1 MQKLFKAGFIVSVLS
16 LLLLANAP
24 ARADAYAS
32 TINSFRNAGESG
44 RFFDTAYGYAVFPT
58 IGRIGFMVGGAHGEG
73 RVFVGGQHVGNT
85 SMTQLT
91 VGFQMGAQAFSQII
105 FFQNQAAFE
114 QFTTGNFEFSA
125 QTSAVAVTAGVS
137 ADASTAGGLAAGAS
151 AGRNDATT
159 AHSGYRKGL
168 AVFTLARGGLMV
180 EAAVGGQKFSFSPLQ
195 AYPAPAPLPAA
206 APAPGVAPAP
216 APGYPVQVR

>member
-1 MQKLFKAGFIVSVLS
+1 MQKLFKAAVIVPILS

-32 TINSFRNAGESG
+32 TINSFRMAGESG

-58 IGRIGFMVGGAHGEG
+58 VGRIGFMVGAAHGEG
-73 RVFVGGQHVGNT
+73 RVFVGGQHVGNA

-91 VGFQMGAQAFSQII
+91 AGFQMGAQAFSQII
-105 FFQNQAAFE
+105 FFQNQSAFE
-114 QFTTGNFEFSA
+114 EFASGNFELSA
-125 QTSAVAVTAGVS
+125 QMSAVAVTAGVS
-137 ADASTAGGLAAGAS
+137 ADASTTGGLAAGAS

-159 AHSGYRKGL
+159 ARSGYRRGL

-180 EAAVGGQKFSFSPLQ
+180 EAAVGGQKFTFTPLQ
-195 AYPAPAPLPAA
+195 AYPAPAPVPAA
-206 APAPGVAPAP
+206 APVPGVAPAP